1 MERLSNRGLLT
12 VVVASLTMSAIVAQW
27 VGHVIDILF
36 VM

>member
-12 VVVASLTMSAIVAQW
+12 VVVTSLAMSAIVAHL

>member
-12 VVVASLTMSAIVAQW
+12 VVLGSLAMSAVVAQW
-27 VGHVIDILF
+27 VGHVIDILL

>member
-12 VVVASLTMSAIVAQW
+12 VVITSLAMSAIVAQL

>member
-12 VVVASLTMSAIVAQW
+12 VMITSLALSAIAAQW
-27 VGHVIDILF
+27 VGHVIDILL